1 MERRDF
7 KRVLEGF
14 TAEIPHCSTA
24 AIQKAPRRRSVKCVQ
39 AAGVKQTHCNNV
51 QQVTALPADSGAIG
65 ATRAPQGDTRMAQ
78 K

>member
-1 MERRDF
+1 M
-7 KRVLEGF
+7 
-14 TAEIPHCSTA
+14 
-24 AIQKAPRRRSVKCVQ
+24 KCVQ